1 MLVLE
6 CLEARIGVNQRL
18 KDKTSRIFVQNNKRK
33 TKDISNWKMMQS
45 VRSWIEKAI
54 LHTTD

>member
-6 CLEARIGVNQRL
+6 CLEARIEVNQRL
-18 KDKTSRIFVQNNKRK
+18 KDKTSRVFVQNNKKK

-45 VRSWIEKAI
+45 VRIWILKAI
-54 LHTTD
+54 LRATD